1 MHRIYSSVINKLS
14 LTDVC
19 TIKGLCCRN
28 FKMQFTTLSCPVSLA
43 SSIRQSNAMYV
54 PVLPIPALSERKAWI
69 FNRFQSINIIFY
81 RRIQEI
87 IYVSLRWFLNQ
98 HRTCCI
104 CFSYDN
110 FLYEGR
116 YYYVVF
122 FYIYLQCTVIGLVSS
137 SLPCVKLYNCKNA
150 LTLLGPLFCNHP
162 VNW

>member
-1 MHRIYSSVINKLS
+1 MNHYSHISLNEILNLLSKCFIINKMHRIYSSVINKLS

-28 FKMQFTTLSCPVSLA
+28 FRMQFTTLSCPVSLA

-122 FYIYLQCTVIGLVSS
+122 FISTC
-137 SLPCVKLYNCKNA
+137 NA
-150 LTLLGPLFCNHP
+150 L
-162 VNW
+162 